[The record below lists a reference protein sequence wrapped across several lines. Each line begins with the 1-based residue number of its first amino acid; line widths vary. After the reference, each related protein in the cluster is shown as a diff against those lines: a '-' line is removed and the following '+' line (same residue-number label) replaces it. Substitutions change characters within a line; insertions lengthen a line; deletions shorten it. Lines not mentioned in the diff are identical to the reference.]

1 MSRERVT
8 RRLAAILAADVVGY
22 SRLMEVDE
30 EQTLFDLHK
39 HRRELLEPAV
49 SKHGGHVF
57 KVMGDGFLIEFGS
70 VLAAARCAIE
80 IQRSM
85 QDRNT
90 GIPEDRQIR
99 FRMGINLG
107 DIIVESDD
115 FFGDGVNLAVRLQG
129 FAHPGGIACSAAVQH
144 ELRHKVD
151 IQFVDHG
158 MKAVKNSAHPV
169 HLYLASVGHPAPA
182 HATGEPTIGEAPKTA
197 GKPSIAVLPF
207 ANLSNDPE
215 QEFFSDGVTEDIITD
230 LSNVSGLFVLSRN
243 TVFAYKH
250 RARTLER
257 IARELGVGY
266 VVQGSI
272 RKSGNRVRI
281 NAELVEGAT
290 DGQLWAARY
299 DRDIND
305 IFAVQDEIAT
315 TIIEQLKVKLLPD
328 ERKAIEQ
335 APTTNVEAY
344 THYLRGREYYHIAS
358 KANHLMARQSFAR
371 AIELDP
377 SYARAYAGIAVCDVR
392 LQSSYGFPIGVDEI
406 LATTEKALAI
416 DPSLAE
422 ARAARAF
429 ALSLGDRRSEAAAEF
444 RQAVALDPDCHEAN
458 RYYAEFCVTDG
469 QFEIAAAHFIRALE
483 IKPSDY
489 GAPIM
494 LVNVFRSLGQTD
506 KAESYARLGVKKAEE
521 ELRLHPEN
529 ANCACLG
536 ATVLAFLGER
546 EQAMQWLAR
555 SLATD
560 PGDTNIQYN
569 AACTYA
575 LLGEIDKALN
585 LLERWVPQVG
595 AEMRLWFKNDS
606 DFDLLRQHPRYQNLF
621 KLAEES
627 GVTV

>member
-1 MSRERVT
+1 MGKEPLK

-30 EQTLFDLHK
+30 EQTLISLRLHQHELFD
-39 HRRELLEPAV
+39 PAA
-49 SKHGGHVF
+49 SKHGGHIF
-57 KVMGDGFLIEFGS
+57 KIMGDGFLVEFGS
-70 VLAAARCAIE
+70 VLSAARCAIE
-80 IQRSM
+80 IQRGM
-85 QDRNT
+85 LQRNA
-90 GIPEDRQIR
+90 GIPEDRQFK

-107 DIIVESDD
+107 DIIVEEND
-115 FFGDGVNLAVRLQG
+115 FYGDGVNMAVRLQG
-129 FAHPGGIACSAAVQH
+129 LAAPGGIACSAAVQH
-144 ELRHKVD
+144 ELRNKVD

-158 MKAVKNSAHPV
+158 LKAVKNIANGV
-169 HLYLASVGHPAPA
+169 HLYLASIDNIAPIRPAGLPA
-182 HATGEPTIGEAPKTA
+182 VPVKSKTHD
-197 GKPSIAVLPF
+197 KPSVAVLPF

-243 TVFAYKH
+243 TVFAYKN

-257 IARELGVGY
+257 IAQELGVAY
-266 VVQGSI
+266 VVQGSV

-281 NAELVEGAT
+281 NAELIEGAT
-290 DGQLWAARY
+290 DGHLWAARY
-299 DRDIND
+299 DRDISD
-305 IFAVQDEIAT
+305 IFAVQDEITT
-315 TIIEQLKVKLLPD
+315 TIVEQLKVNLLPD

-335 APTTNVEAY
+335 TPTVNVEAY
-344 THYLRGREYYHIAS
+344 THFLRGREYYHIAS
-358 KANHLMARQSFAR
+358 KANHLMARQNFAR
-371 AIELDP
+371 AIELDS

-392 LQSSYGFPIGVDEI
+392 LQSSYGFAISLEGI
-406 LATTEKALAI
+406 LATAEKALAI

-429 ALSLGDRRSEAAAEF
+429 VLALGDRRAEADWEF
-444 RQAVALDPDCHEAN
+444 QEAIALDPDCHEAN
-458 RYYAEFCVTDG
+458 RYYAEFCVTQG
-469 QFEIAAAHFIRALE
+469 MFEAAARHFIRALE
-483 IKPSDY
+483 IKPGDY

-494 LVNVFRSLGQTD
+494 LVSVFRSLGQLD
-506 KAESYARLGVKKAEE
+506 KAESYARLGVSKAEE

-546 EQAMQWLAR
+546 DAAMHWLAR
-555 SLATD
+555 SLETD

-575 LLGEIDKALN
+575 LLGEIDRSVEV
-585 LLERWVPQVG
+585 LERWISQVG

-606 DFDLLRQHPRYQNLF
+606 DLDGIRKHPRYADLV
-621 KLAEES
+621 KLTE
-627 GVTV
+627 

>member
-1 MSRERVT
+1 MGNEPLK

-30 EQTLFDLHK
+30 EQTLVELRQ
-39 HRRELLEPAV
+39 HRHELLDPAA
-49 SKHGGHVF
+49 SKHGGHIF
-57 KVMGDGFLIEFGS
+57 KVMGDGFLVEFDS
-70 VLAAARCAIE
+70 VLSAARCAIE
-80 IQRSM
+80 IQRGM
-85 QDRNT
+85 AERNA
-90 GIPEDRQIR
+90 GIREERQFK
-99 FRMGINLG
+99 FRMGLNLG
-107 DIIVESDD
+107 DIIIQDDD
-115 FFGDGVNLAVRLQG
+115 FYGDGVNMAVRLQSL
-129 FAHPGGIACSAAVQH
+129 AMPGGIACSAAVQH
-144 ELRHKVD
+144 ELRNKVD

-158 MKAVKNSAHPV
+158 LKAVKNIAQGV
-169 HLYLASVGHPAPA
+169 HVYLASIDNIAPVRA
-182 HATGEPTIGEAPKTA
+182 MEAASQPKSKLSD
-197 GKPSIAVLPF
+197 KPSVAVLPF

-243 TVFAYKH
+243 TVFAYRD
-250 RARTLER
+250 RARTLEH
-257 IARELGVGY
+257 IARELGVAY
-266 VVQGSI
+266 VVQGSV

-281 NAELVEGAT
+281 NAELIEGAT
-290 DGQLWAARY
+290 DGHLWAARY

-305 IFAVQDEIAT
+305 IFAVQDEITT
-315 TIIEQLKVKLLPD
+315 TIVEQLKVKLLPD
-328 ERKAIEQ
+328 EKKAIEQ
-335 APTTNVEAY
+335 APTANVEAY

-358 KANHLMARQSFAR
+358 KANHLMARQNFAR

-377 SYARAYAGIAVCDVR
+377 DYARAYAGIAVCDVR
-392 LQSSYGFPIGVDEI
+392 LQSSYGFAIDLDGI
-406 LATTEKALAI
+406 LATAEKALAI

-429 ALSLGDRRSEAAAEF
+429 ALSLGDRRSEADQEF
-444 RQAVALDPDCHEAN
+444 REAIALDADCHEAN
-458 RYYAEFCVTDG
+458 RYYAEFCVTQG
-469 QFEIAAAHFIRALE
+469 QFETAATHFIRAFE

-494 LVNVFRSLGQTD
+494 LVSVFRSLGQVD
-506 KAESYARLGVKKAEE
+506 KALSYAHFGVKKAEE

-546 EQAMQWLAR
+546 EAAMQWLAR

-575 LLGEIDKALN
+575 LLGEIDRAVEV
-585 LLERWVPQVG
+585 LEHWMSQVG

-606 DFDLLRQHPRYQNLF
+606 DLDGIRQHPRYGDLV
-621 KLAEES
+621 KLA
-627 GVTV
+627 G